1 MHESHAVLDRGATFE
16 RMTQLLGQ
24 MRVANLRVPNPAPRN
39 GKRLP
44 VTTLGPQEMSD

>member
-1 MHESHAVLDRGATFE
+1 MRSLTEVLRCVP
-16 RMTQLLGQ
+16 MSQHLGQ

-44 VTTLGPQEMSD
+44 VLTLGPREISD